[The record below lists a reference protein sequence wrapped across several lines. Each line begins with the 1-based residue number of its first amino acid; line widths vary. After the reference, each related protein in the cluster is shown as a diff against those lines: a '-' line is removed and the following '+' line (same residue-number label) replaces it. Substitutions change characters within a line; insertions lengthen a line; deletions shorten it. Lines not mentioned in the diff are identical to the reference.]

1 MFGFRSTVT
10 LVDEKAAAGCRGV
23 ICKKRLRLEGSLL
36 PPACLPLPR
45 PARSLCLS
53 ARALSPCLAS
63 SSAFASSSLYP
74 ISLHLLR
81 FLLRLCLSASSHP
94 VPLLRLLTLASSDQ
108 LLCLAASPHSTLC
121 NGLSS
126 PDPSPSA
133 SASRLP
139 RPSCSS
145 SCAGILSRE
154 EVKEA
159 QLPDPGEKIWTS
171 DQQSLDWRR
180 GGRHSISAIIGGIT
194 WRVYADPI
202 LRTRISCVVRFHPLR
217 LVASR
222 DGDSV
227 LLASWECSAL
237 SSSPNKCAPL
247 VAPYRFSVRQ
257 SVTKDP

>member
-23 ICKKRLRLEGSLL
+23 ICKKRLRLEASLL
-36 PPACLPLPR
+36 PPACLPR

-108 LLCLAASPHSTLC
+108 LLCLAASPHSALC

-171 DQQSLDWRR
+171 DQQSLEWRR

-222 DGDSV
+222 HGDSV
-227 LLASWECSAL
+227 LLASWESSTL